1 MKVVTIIGARPQFIK
16 SAPVSIAL
24 QSLGIKEFT
33 IHTGQ
38 HYDPEMSDVFFEE
51 MHLPQP
57 GVRLDC
63 GNLDHTSM
71 VGKMLLELAPI
82 LAREQPDYVLVYGDT
97 NSTLAGALAATK
109 MRIPLVHVEA
119 GLRSFNMDMPEEM
132 NRILTDRMSSL
143 LFTPTN
149 TADKNLQNEGFDTFP
164 VKIVQVGDVML
175 DALHTFLP
183 QSSYHSSMGELNI
196 FSAPFVLATMHRF
209 ENVNDKRRLSELV
222 EELNNVHHSLMPV
235 WMPMHPSTVK
245 KLKEHGLILKVHQ
258 GPPVSYLQMLW
269 ALEQCALVLTDS
281 GGLQKEAFFMK
292 RPCITLRNE
301 TEWVEL
307 LEIGAN
313 ELFTSNDSNL
323 AKSIE
328 RMTSKEI
335 NYTFDGYGSGNAA
348 FQIAQTLL
356 HHSK

>member
-24 QSLGIKEFT
+24 QNLGIKEFT

-51 MHLPQP
+51 MRLPQP
-57 GVRLDC
+57 GAKLDC
-63 GNLDHTSM
+63 GNLDHTLM
-71 VGKMLLELAPI
+71 VGKMLLELSPI

-109 MRIPLVHVEA
+109 MMIPLVHVEA

-132 NRILTDRMSSL
+132 NRILTDRMSSV

-149 TADKNLQNEGFDTFP
+149 IADQNLQNEGFGTFP
-164 VKIVQVGDVML
+164 VKIAQVGDVML
-175 DALHTFLP
+175 DALHSFLP
-183 QSSYHSSMGELNI
+183 QSSYHPSMGELHI

-209 ENVNDKRRLSELV
+209 ENVNDPHRLKQLV
-222 EELNNVHHSLMPV
+222 QELNNVHHNVMPV
-235 WMPMHPSTVK
+235 WMPVHPSTAK
-245 KLKEHGLILKVHQ
+245 KLTEHGLVLEVHQ
-258 GPPVSYLQMLW
+258 GPSVGYLQMLW
-269 ALEQCALVLTDS
+269 ALEHCAFVLTDS

-292 RPCITLRNE
+292 RPCITLRDE

-307 LEIGAN
+307 IEIGAN
-313 ELFTSNDSNL
+313 ELFTSKDTNL
-323 AKSIE
+323 AKALE
-328 RMTSKEI
+328 RMASKEI
-335 NYTFDGYGSGNAA
+335 NYTFAGYGSGNAA
-348 FQIAQTLL
+348 LKIAEILL
-356 HHSK
+356 KGSI